1 MSSREGKKD
10 RERRGVCEPMT
21 TAGVDLA
28 SQASNTG
35 YCEISWS
42 SNGAAVVELASH
54 LDDDRLSEVIARVTK
69 VGIDVPLGWPRAF
82 VDAVSMHY
90 RNGSWPKDYQHAD
103 NVAYRLR
110 QTDVWAR
117 KQLGTPPLS
126 VSTDRIAIPA
136 MRAAAVLSR
145 LERRP
150 VLDGSGVV
158 VEVYPAGA
166 LGLWG
171 LKEGSYKGKAAVE
184 RRRDLVQR
192 VVDDTRRWLTLSQD
206 QIEQCVADDNA
217 FDALIAALVARAAA
231 IGETIKI
238 PKKHHEVARREGW
251 IALPTVGSLD
261 RLVP

>member
-1 MSSREGKKD
+1 MI
-10 RERRGVCEPMT
+10 

-35 YCEISWS
+35 YCEIAWTSD
-42 SNGAAVVELASH
+42 GAAVVELASH
-54 LDDDRLSEVIARVTK
+54 LDDDQLSEVITRVAK
-69 VGIDVPLGWPRAF
+69 VGIDVPLGWPSAF
-82 VDAVSMHY
+82 VDAVSLHH
-90 RNGSWPKDYQHAD
+90 RNGSWPKDYQHAS

-110 QTDVWAR
+110 RTDVWAR

-126 VSTDRIAIPA
+126 VSTDRIGIPA

-145 LERRP
+145 LATRP

-171 LKEGSYKGKAAVE
+171 LKGRSYKGKAAVE
-184 RRRDLVQR
+184 RRRDLVER
-192 VVDDTRRWLTLSQD
+192 FVDDTHRWLTLSLD
-206 QIEQCVADDNA
+206 QIELCVADDNA

-238 PKKHHEVARREGW
+238 PKKHCEVARREGW

>member
-1 MSSREGKKD
+1 MRFAVGD
-10 RERRGVCEPMT
+10 PMT

-35 YCEISWS
+35 YCEVAWS
-42 SNGAAVVELASH
+42 SDGATIVELTSR
-54 LDDDRLSEVIARVTK
+54 LDDDQLSDVIARVAK
-69 VGIDVPLGWPRAF
+69 VGIDVPLGWPSAF
-82 VDAVSMHY
+82 VDAVSKHH

-110 QTDVWAR
+110 ETDTWAK
-117 KQLGTPPLS
+117 KQLGSPPLS
-126 VSTDRIAIPA
+126 VSTDRIGIPA

-145 LERRP
+145 LATRP

-166 LGLWG
+166 LSLWD

-184 RRRDLVQR
+184 RRRGLVEKF
-192 VVDDTRRWLTLSQD
+192 VDRTRRWLTMSPD
-206 QIEQCVADDNA
+206 QFRRCIADDNA
-217 FDALIAALVARAAA
+217 FDALVAALVARAAA

-238 PKKHHEVARREGW
+238 PKKHLEVARREGW
-251 IALPTVGSLD
+251 IALPTEGSLD